1 MAMKILVVAEHR
13 GGKFKKGALEA
24 VAHATRLG
32 GEVVA
37 LVIGGAEAKAAAA
50 SLGKQGAGRVLA
62 ASADWLDRYNGDAYG
77 RIAADVAR
85 AEKPDAVFVAAT
97 LDGRDLAPRLAA
109 HLDVGYAPDCTKVEL
124 DGGKLKCVRPVYAGK
139 AYATVKL
146 NTSPQLVSI
155 RPNSYPLLDAEKAD
169 APVSDVAVSFGA
181 GDVKSKVVDIEA
193 AKSDK
198 VDLSEAEIIV
208 SGGRGLKGPENFPLL
223 EEFAKE
229 VGATVGASRAVVD
242 AGWRPHADQ
251 VGQTG
256 KTVSPNLYFAIG
268 ISGAIQHLAG
278 MSTAKTIVAVNK
290 DADAPIFKIAD
301 YGIVGDLFEV
311 VPKMTEEVKKLKK
324 G

>member
-1 MAMKILVVAEHR
+1 MKILVIAEHR
-13 GGKFKKGALEA
+13 GGKFKKGSLEC
-24 VAHATRLG
+24 VAQASRLG
-32 GEVVA
+32 GDVTA
-37 LVIGGAEAKAAAA
+37 LVIGGPAAKAAAA
-50 SLGKQGAGRVLA
+50 SLGKQGAKRVLA
-62 ASADWLDRYNGDAYG
+62 ASADWLENFNGDAYAK
-77 RIAADVAR
+77 IAADVVK
-85 AEKPDAVFVAAT
+85 AEKPDAVLVAAT
-97 LDGRDLAPRLAA
+97 LDGKDLAPRLAA

-124 DGGKLKCVRPVYAGK
+124 DGQKLKCVRPLYAGK

-155 RPNSYPLLDAEKAD
+155 RPNSYPLLDKEQGDVAA
-169 APVSDVAVSFGA
+169 SDVAPSIDA
-181 GDVKSKVVDIEA
+181 SAIKSKVVAVEA

-208 SGGRGLKGPENFPLL
+208 SGGRGLKGPENFPIL

-242 AGWRPHADQ
+242 AGWRPHHDQ

-278 MSTAKTIVAVNK
+278 MSTSKVIVAVNK

-301 YGIVGDLFEV
+301 YGIVGDLFEI
-311 VPKMTEEVKKLKK
+311 VPKMTEEVRKLKK